1 MDESEIG
8 KAVYKDVYKDI
19 LDTLKENLTNMT
31 LLEIDKLQ
39 IKRTDLEFI
48 PKQEDTHELMKMMFR
63 INNWICN
70 EYRKRYG
77 ILKTTNRLG

>member
-1 MDESEIG
+1 MDESEIP

-19 LDTLKENLTNMT
+19 VETLKENLGNMVF
-31 LLEIDKLQ
+31 LAIDKLQ

-48 PKQEDTHELMKMMFR
+48 PKDEDTHELMIMMFR

-77 ILKTTNRLG
+77 ILKTTNKVG